1 MTTLLRIL
9 NTLLLIGILCVLILI
24 FVHVRQPIAVQ
35 EPVAV
40 QGWSIG
46 PSLPNAKPIPVTI
59 ENEPLQVEIS
69 R

>member
-1 MTTLLRIL
+1 M
-9 NTLLLIGILCVLILI
+9 LILI
-24 FVHVRQPIAVQ
+24 FVHVRQPIAVE